1 MRVVAIL
8 IVCACGAAP
17 KQPFLANA
25 PHPDNAALAGG
36 AAAAAAAMTLADPN
50 AATRGKPEKLKVDED
65 KQPIE
70 VKEHV
75 PESAFDH
82 LDQKQGSGS
91 AVAPSVKATAPAKTR
106 STPKGPPPKIPLP
119 SEAARSVNDR

>member
-1 MRVVAIL
+1 MAIL
-8 IVCACGAAP
+8 IVCACGAEP

-50 AATRGKPEKLKVDED
+50 ASTRGKPEKPKVDED

-91 AVAPSVKATAPAKTR
+91 AVAPAAQPAAAPTKPK
-106 STPKGPPPKIPLP
+106 SKLKGPPPKIPLP
-119 SEAARSVNDR
+119 SEAARSVDDR